1 MKHVVGDRFVI
12 PAKAGIRGQFVIPAK
27 AGIHVVA
34 LTAIATL
41 LTAGTLAAQS
51 PRRTADTLAT
61 RDTARSRR
69 LDPVVVTAERVDA
82 PLTTSAAA
90 VTRLSGEAL
99 RKLPVKTVADALQYV
114 PGMLVIQGDG
124 LGLAPRLVVRGF
136 YGGGETDYATVLI
149 DGVPATQLAT
159 GAVNWDLVPLQA
171 IESIEVIRGGA
182 SPLYGDAAVGGV
194 VNLITRRNQPVG
206 RWSLGGGEFGQAQG
220 SGALGGSLG
229 THHASVFGDVR
240 RSTGYRAHERR
251 DGGSIGAS
259 IGLRESATS
268 ALTLSTLNH
277 FRSFNEPGP
286 LADSSLARDDRAA
299 SAFFRFDNTDERTHR
314 LSLDGASSLN
324 EHARLSGYL
333 TGEATRTDAVRTLP
347 LSSAFADTKDRRIAA
362 DRLVGSLQS
371 EFSGLFAGIGH
382 RLVVGTDAATGRL
395 GSEYYKIVTGGTA
408 AYANSAG
415 ANGAQDSKGV
425 GHRSNAA
432 TFAHWEGTITS
443 ALRLSLGGRMD
454 WITDKYEPLAPSTGS
469 AKDVFRS
476 AFSPRAGINVRY
488 MDTEM
493 QGGSIYVTAGR
504 SFKAPTMDQLF
515 DQRRTPVPFPPFS
528 ISTSNAALE
537 AQFGK
542 SAEVGLNH
550 HATVVPGSLDAKFS
564 VSAYQ
569 TDMRNE
575 LDFDLKT
582 FKYVNLGTSRHR
594 GLETGLTLDGP
605 SALSAFANL
614 TLQRITSTSGTDDGK
629 LLKAIPQRVVATGI
643 SHNSLTSL
651 GGAVSLV
658 NVGDS
663 WLDDA
668 NTLTLA
674 GHTQIDARV
683 SYPVAHLRFSV
694 DVRNIFDSKFS
705 STGFPDPAGSP
716 LVYYFPAAGRVLS
729 VGLQSGW

>member
-1 MKHVVGDRFVI
+1 MKAVTVSTVLRRHVV
-12 PAKAGIRGQFVIPAK
+12 PAGLIALSAVAGGRS
-27 AGIHVVA
+27 
-34 LTAIATL
+34 LR
-41 LTAGTLAAQS
+41 AQS
-51 PRRTADTLAT
+51 PRRGADTLTTA
-61 RDTARSRR
+61 DSARSHR
-69 LDPVVVTAERVDA
+69 LDPVIVTAERVDA

-114 PGMLVIQGDG
+114 PGMLVLQGDG
-124 LGLAPRLVVRGF
+124 LGQAPRLVVRGF

-159 GAVNWDLVPLQA
+159 GSVNWDLVPLQA
-171 IESIEVIRGGA
+171 IESIEIIRGGA

-194 VNLITRRNQPVG
+194 VNMITRRDGSVG
-206 RWSLGGGEFGQAQG
+206 RFSLSGGEFGQAQG
-220 SGALGGSLG
+220 SGVFGGSLG
-229 THHASVFGDVR
+229 AHHASVFGDVR
-240 RSTGYRAHERR
+240 RSSGYRAHEKR

-259 IGLRESATS
+259 LGLRESATS
-268 ALTLSTLNH
+268 SLTLSTLNN
-277 FRSFNEPGP
+277 FRTFNEPGP
-286 LADSSLARDDRAA
+286 LADSSLARDDR
-299 SAFFRFDNTDERTHR
+299 SANPFYRFDNTDERTHR

-324 EHARLSGYL
+324 QHTRVSGYL

-371 EFSGLFAGIGH
+371 EFSGMFAGIGN
-382 RLVVGTDAATGRL
+382 RVVVGTDAATGRL

-408 AYANSAG
+408 QYASSPG
-415 ANGAQDSKGV
+415 TNGAQDSKGV
-425 GHRSNAA
+425 GHRANAA
-432 TFAHWEGTITS
+432 AFAHWEGVITS
-443 ALRLSLGGRMD
+443 AIRLSLGGRMD
-454 WITDKYEPLAPSTGS
+454 WITDKYGPEAPSTGTPT
-469 AKDVFRS
+469 DVFRS

-488 MDTEM
+488 MDTES
-493 QGGSIYVTAGR
+493 QGGSMYVTAGR

-515 DQRRTPVPFPPFS
+515 DQRRTPVPFPPYT
-528 ISTSNAALE
+528 ISTSNSALE
-537 AQFGK
+537 AQYGK
-542 SAEVGLNH
+542 SVEAGLNH
-550 HATVVPGSLDAKFS
+550 HATVIPGSLDAKLS

-575 LDFDLKT
+575 LDFDLTK

-594 GLETGLTLDGP
+594 GIETGLVLDGP

-614 TLQRITSTSGTDDGK
+614 TLQKITSTSGTDDGK
-629 LLKAIPQRVVATGI
+629 LLKAIPQRVLATGL
-643 SHNSLTSL
+643 SHNSATGL

-674 GHTQIDARV
+674 GHTQVDARV
-683 SYPVAHLRFSV
+683 SYPVAHLRLSV
-694 DVRNIFDSKFS
+694 DVRNIFDSKFN
-705 STGFPDPAGSP
+705 STGFPDPAGSA
-716 LVYYFPAAGRVLS
+716 LVYYYPAAGRVLS

>member
-1 MKHVVGDRFVI
+1 MKVVTVSTILRRHVV
-12 PAKAGIRGQFVIPAK
+12 PAGLIV
-27 AGIHVVA
+27 
-34 LTAIATL
+34 LSATF
-41 LTAGTLAAQS
+41 GGRTLRAQL
-51 PRRTADTLAT
+51 PRRSTDSVST
-61 RDTARSRR
+61 DSARLHR

-114 PGMLVIQGDG
+114 PGMLVLQGDG

-171 IESIEVIRGGA
+171 IESIEIIRGGA

-194 VNLITRRNQPVG
+194 VNLITRRDQPVG
-206 RWSLGGGEFGQAQG
+206 RWSLSGGEFGQAQG
-220 SGALGGSLG
+220 SGVLGGSLG
-229 THHASVFGDVR
+229 AHHASVFGDVR
-240 RSTGYRAHERR
+240 RSTGYRAHEKR

-259 IGLRESATS
+259 LGLLESATS
-268 ALTLSTLNH
+268 LLTLSTLNNV
-277 FRSFNEPGP
+277 RSFDEPGP

-299 SAFFRFDNTDERTHR
+299 SAFYRFDNTDERTHR

-324 EHARLSGYL
+324 QHTRLSGYL

-347 LSSAFADTKDRRIAA
+347 LSSEFSDTKDRRVAS
-362 DRLVGSLQS
+362 DRVFGSLQS
-371 EFSGLFAGIGH
+371 EFSGLLAGMGN

-395 GSEYYKIVTGGTA
+395 GSEYYKIVTGGSS
-408 AYANSAG
+408 AYASSTG
-415 ANGAQDSKGV
+415 TNGAQDSKGV

-432 TFAHWEGTITS
+432 AFAHWEGTITS

-454 WITDKYEPLAPSTGS
+454 WITDKYEPLAPSTGTPT
-469 AKDVFRS
+469 DVFRS

-488 MDTEM
+488 MDTER

-515 DQRRTPVPFPPFS
+515 DQRRTPVPFPPFA
-528 ISTSNAALE
+528 ISTSNSALV
-537 AQFGK
+537 AQYGK

-550 HATVVPGSLDAKFS
+550 HATVVPGSLEAKLS
-564 VSAYQ
+564 IAAYQ

-575 LDFDLKT
+575 LDFDLT
-582 FKYVNLGTSRHR
+582 QFKYVNLGTSRHR
-594 GLETGLTLDGP
+594 GIETGLTIDGP

-629 LLKAIPQRVVATGI
+629 LLKAIPQRVIATGL
-643 SHNSLTSL
+643 SHNSATGL

-668 NTLTLA
+668 NTLSLA
-674 GHTQIDARV
+674 GHSQVDARV
-683 SYPVAHLRFSV
+683 SYPVAHLRLSV
-694 DVRNIFDSKFS
+694 DVRNIFDSKFN

-716 LVYYFPAAGRVLS
+716 LIYYYPAAGRVLA

>member
-1 MKHVVGDRFVI
+1 MKVVSVSTVLRRHVV
-12 PAKAGIRGQFVIPAK
+12 PAGLI
-27 AGIHVVA
+27 A
-34 LTAIATL
+34 LSATFGGRSL
-41 LTAGTLAAQS
+41 RAQL
-51 PRRTADTLAT
+51 PRRSTDSIST
-61 RDTARSRR
+61 DSARLHR
-69 LDPVVVTAERVDA
+69 LDPVIVTAERVDA

-114 PGMLVIQGDG
+114 PGMLVLQGDG
-124 LGLAPRLVVRGF
+124 LGVAPRLVVRGF
-136 YGGGETDYATVLI
+136 YGGGETDYATVLV

-159 GAVNWDLVPLQA
+159 GSVNWDMVPLQA
-171 IESIEVIRGGA
+171 IESIEIIRGGA

-194 VNLITRRNQPVG
+194 VNLITRRDQPVG
-206 RWSLGGGEFGQAQG
+206 RFSLSGGEFGQAQG
-220 SGALGGSLG
+220 SGVVGGSLG

-240 RSTGYRAHERR
+240 RSTGYRAHEKR

-259 IGLRESATS
+259 LGLKESAAS
-268 ALTLSTLNH
+268 SLTLSTVNN
-277 FRSFNEPGP
+277 FRSFDEPGP
-286 LADSSLARDDRAA
+286 LADSALARDDRAA
-299 SAFFRFDNTDERTHR
+299 NPFYRFDNTDERTHR

-324 EHARLSGYL
+324 QNTRLSGYL

-347 LSSAFADTKDRRIAA
+347 LSSTFADTKDRRIAS
-362 DRLVGSLQS
+362 DRLFGSLQS
-371 EFSGLFAGIGH
+371 EFSGMVAGIGN
-382 RLVVGTDAATGRL
+382 RFVVGTDAATGRL
-395 GSEYYKIVTGGTA
+395 GSEYYKIVTGPPA
-408 AYANSAG
+408 AYAASPG

-432 TFAHWEGTITS
+432 AFAHWEGTVTS
-443 ALRLSLGGRMD
+443 AIRLSLGGRMD
-454 WITDKYEPLAPSTGS
+454 WITDKYEPLAPSTGTPT
-469 AKDVFRS
+469 DVFRS

-488 MDTEM
+488 MDTES

-515 DQRRTPVPFPPFS
+515 DQRRTPVPFPPFA
-528 ISTSNAALE
+528 ISTSNSALE
-537 AQFGK
+537 AQYGK

-550 HATVVPGSLDAKFS
+550 HATVVPGSLDAKLS

-594 GLETGLTLDGP
+594 GIETGLVLDGP
-605 SALSAFANL
+605 SAISAFANL

-629 LLKAIPQRVVATGI
+629 LLKAIPQRVVATGL
-643 SHNSLTSL
+643 SHNSTTGL
-651 GGAVSLV
+651 GGAVSLI

-668 NTLTLA
+668 NTLSLA
-674 GHTQIDARV
+674 GHTQVDARV

-694 DVRNIFDSKFS
+694 DVRNIFDSKFN
-705 STGFPDPAGSP
+705 STGFPDAAGSRQIN
-716 LVYYFPAAGRVLS
+716 YFPAAGRVVS